1 MITNSDNEQKISH
14 LFNDLLNPK
23 TCAELVSLESRI
35 LMARFLHVIETVMEE
50 RGIKKKDLAKMINTS
65 PSFITQLFRGT
76 KIINLGTLAKIKLAL
91 EIDFEIKIKQD
102 SITQNAG
109 LSAIVP
115 NYNVNYPIAIV
126 GEKSRKYPQQSQQ
139 KRKKLES

>member
-1 MITNSDNEQKISH
+1 MITNSDNEQKISD

-23 TCAELVSLESRI
+23 TSAELVSLESRI

-76 KIINLGTLAKIKLAL
+76 KIINLETLAKIKLAL
-91 EIDFEIKIKQD
+91 HFDFDISIKKSFDTKTTALSSPI
-102 SITQNAG
+102 STYNA
-109 LSAIVP
+109 
-115 NYNVNYPIAIV
+115 NFPIALV
-126 GEKSRKYPQQSQQ
+126 GEQPQKYTKSSGL
-139 KRKKLES
+139 KKK

>member
-1 MITNSDNEQKISH
+1 
-14 LFNDLLNPK
+14 
-23 TCAELVSLESRI
+23 
-35 LMARFLHVIETVMEE
+35 MARFLHVIETVMEE

-76 KIINLGTLAKIKLAL
+76 KIINLETLAKIKLAL

-102 SITQNAG
+102 SITQKVG

-126 GEKSRKYPQQSQQ
+126 GEQPQKYTKSSGL
-139 KRKKLES
+139 KKK